1 MTKAT
6 PANENAPLRPAFRCV
21 VSADLF
27 ARAMLAISTEETRY
41 YLQGVYVQ
49 PCPQGGAL
57 LTSTNGHWL
66 INVRDPRG
74 IVEGAGIVTLNKAMK
89 AALKADRSDASG
101 PFGHCSERV
110 VVVGDNGSVKD
121 AAAMMVL
128 SAIPHKPKGKDME
141 IDPRPDA
148 LAMLDKPGRAV
159 LAAQFSDVL
168 IDGTYPDW
176 RRTIPTKVNWSGA
189 VPAVDQRYVSL
200 ATKGLSQDGTRSPIR
215 FGPSEVGPESNPV
228 LILPA
233 NRNLGTW
240 EAFAVVMPIRA
251 ESEMIVP
258 TYWQEPAKS
267 EAA

>member
-1 MTKAT
+1 MTKAS
-6 PANENAPLRPAFRCV
+6 PANENAPPRPAFRCV

-27 ARAMLAISTEETRY
+27 ARAMMAISKDECRY
-41 YLQGVYVQ
+41 YLQGVFVQ

-57 LTSTNGHWL
+57 LTSTDGSWL

-74 IVEGAGIVTLNKAMK
+74 IVEGPGIVTLNKAMK
-89 AALKADRSDASG
+89 AALKADRSDAMG
-101 PFGHCSERV
+101 PFGHCGERV
-110 VVVGDNGSVKD
+110 LVIGDGGSIKD

-128 SAIPHKPKGKDME
+128 SAIPHKPKGKDAE

-148 LAMLDKPGRAV
+148 LAMLAKPGRAV
-159 LAAQFSDVL
+159 LAAQFSGVL
-168 IDGTYPDW
+168 IDGTFPDW

-189 VPAVDQRYVSL
+189 VPAIDQRYVSL
-200 ATKGLSQDGTRSPIR
+200 AAKALSQDSARCPIR
-215 FGPSEVGPESNPV
+215 FAPSQDVPESNPV
-228 LILPA
+228 LIVSA
-233 NRNLGTW
+233 NRNLGSW

-258 TYWQEPAKS
+258 TYWQEPAKA